1 MAGLRL
7 KVLSGP
13 AEGTTIALGG
23 DPLSIGRA
31 EAGAGTLG
39 DDPELS
45 RRHARVFERDGRCL
59 VEDLGSTNGTF
70 VNGSRIEG
78 PTVVEPGATLA
89 VGTSTLTVEGPPE
102 PTSADA
108 VLEVV
113 SGPAAGVRLA
123 VSEEPVVIGREGEGD
138 ARLGD
143 DHELSRRHARVYA
156 SGGRIAIDD
165 LGSLNGTYVNGRR
178 IDEPT
183 ELEPGDKLWLGN
195 TTLMVTTGDH
205 PAPSVP
211 PAAPPPPS
219 AEGRLLSRVADFI
232 IRRPKRLLAAVGV
245 FFLIA
250 AGVGGSVADVLAEN
264 ATGFEDSA
272 SEAVKTEE
280 RIADAS
286 GEFPG
291 AQLIVLVRAGRSVN
305 SAAVRRRVETLQRQ
319 VERDPLATRT
329 LSFYN
334 TRTRAFVS
342 RDRRSTFIA
351 AFFKDSDEATQE
363 DAAKR
368 ILDRVQDPPQVLV
381 GGGAVGGFQTG
392 DRVGEDLGKAEGLAL
407 PILFLVSIFVF
418 RSFVGALLPMFV
430 GILTIFTTFFV
441 LRLVNEAVGL
451 SQFALNIVIGLGL
464 GLSIDYS
471 LFLVSRYREERMVA
485 GSESEALRR
494 AVQSAGRTIIYSGA
508 TVAVA
513 LATLTTFPQGFLYSM
528 GIGGLVTSLA
538 AVTVSLVA
546 LPALL
551 AVLGSRVNSL
561 APARW
566 KSVAE
571 RTARQEKEGPWYRL
585 SQIVMRRPVV
595 FAVTSALV
603 LLVMGLPVLRLEFTG
618 IDLQAAPT
626 DLTARQVD
634 DALRRDFDVNLAE
647 ITVLARAP
655 RAEAERVRRFAAD
668 LRELPGASE
677 ATPQPPRPLRGGLWE
692 LTLTPTG
699 DTLSDRTKALV
710 ERIRDGPSPFPVTVT
725 GQTAHYLDQKESIS
739 SHLPLALALL
749 CGTTLVILFLMTGSV
764 VLPVKSLLMNALS
777 LSAAFGLLVLIF
789 QDGNLEGLLGFE
801 SQGALEL
808 SQPVLLF
815 ALAFGLS
822 TDYAVIVLSRI
833 KEARTQGA
841 SESESVAVGLER
853 TGRIVTQAA
862 ILFCIAIGAFATS
875 SVIFIKEVGVGTAL
889 AVLIDASIVRA
900 FLVPSLMVLLGSRNW
915 WAPAWLRRVHRR
927 IGLSEA

>member
-13 AEGTTIALGG
+13 AEGATIPLGG

-45 RRHARVFERDGRCL
+45 RRHAQVFERDGRL
-59 VEDLGSTNGTF
+59 FVEDLGSTNGTF
-70 VNGSRIEG
+70 VNGNRIQGRIELG
-78 PTVVEPGATLA
+78 PGDKLVVG
-89 VGTSTLTVEGPPE
+89 STAMELEGPARVE
-102 PTSADA
+102 EGGAA
-108 VLEVV
+108 LEVV
-113 SGPAAGVRLA
+113 SGPGKGLRLA
-123 VSEEPVVIGREGEGD
+123 LGPEPVVIGREEEGD
-138 ARLGD
+138 GKLGD
-143 DHELSRRHARVYA
+143 DPELSRRHARVYA
-156 SGGRIAIDD
+156 SGGRIAVDD

-178 IDEPT
+178 IDQAT

-195 TTLMVTTGDH
+195 TTLMVTTDDH
-205 PAPSVP
+205 PAPAMAPSS
-211 PAAPPPPS
+211 PPPPS
-219 AEGRLLSRVADFI
+219 AEGRLLSRVADFTM
-232 IRRPKRLLAAVGV
+232 RRPKRLLAAIGV

-264 ATGFEDSA
+264 ATGFEDPA

-280 RIADAS
+280 RIADVS

-291 AQLIVLVRAGRSVN
+291 AQLIVLVRAGRPVA
-305 SAAVRRRVETLQRQ
+305 SAAVRRRVEGLRKT
-319 VERDPLATRT
+319 VERDPLVTRT
-329 LSFYN
+329 LSFYDTGN
-334 TRTRAFVS
+334 RAFVS

-351 AFFKDSDEATQE
+351 AFFKDSDEAAQE

-368 ILDRVQDPPQVLV
+368 ILDRVQDPPEVLV
-381 GGGAVGGFQTG
+381 GGGATSGFQVG
-392 DRVGEDLGKAEGLAL
+392 ERVGEDLGKAEGLAL

-418 RSFVGALLPMFV
+418 RGFVAALLPMFV

-441 LRLVNEAVGL
+441 LRLVNEAVPL

-471 LFLVSRYREERMVA
+471 LFVVSRYREERMVA
-485 GSESEALRR
+485 ASEAEALRR
-494 AVQSAGRTIIYSGA
+494 AVLSAGRTILYSAA

-513 LATLTTFPQGFLYSM
+513 LATLITFPQGFLYSM

-538 AVTVSLVA
+538 AVTVSLIA

-551 AVLGSRVNSL
+551 ALLGSRVNSL

-566 KSVAE
+566 KRAAE
-571 RTARQEKEGPWYRL
+571 RTARREQEGPWYRL
-585 SQIVMRRPVV
+585 SRAVMRRPIV

-603 LLVMGLPVLRLEFTG
+603 LIVMGLPALGIEFTG
-618 IDLQAAPT
+618 ITIKSAPSDLS
-626 DLTARQVD
+626 ARQVD
-634 DALRRDFDVNLAE
+634 DALRRDFDVNLSE

-655 RAEAERVRRFAAD
+655 RSEAERVRRFAAD
-668 LRELPGASE
+668 LQELPGASQA
-677 ATPQPPRPLRGGLWE
+677 ATQPPRPLRGGLWE
-692 LTLTPTG
+692 LTITPAG
-699 DTLSDRTKALV
+699 GTLDDRTKALV
-710 ERIRDGPSPFPVTVT
+710 ERIRDGPSPFPVSVT
-725 GQTAHYLDQKESIS
+725 GQTAHFLDQKESIG
-739 SHLPLALALL
+739 SHLPLSLALL
-749 CGTTLVILFLMTGSV
+749 CGATLVVLFLMTGSV
-764 VLPVKSLLMNALS
+764 ILPLKSLLMNALS
-777 LSAAFGLLVLIF
+777 LTAAFGLLVLIF
-789 QDGNLEGLLGFE
+789 QDGRLEGLLGFE
-801 SQGALEL
+801 SEGAIEL

-822 TDYAVIVLSRI
+822 TDYAVFLLSRI
-833 KEARTQGA
+833 KEARTTAA
-841 SESESVAVGLER
+841 SETDAVAIGLER

-900 FLVPSLMVLLGSRNW
+900 FLVPSLMALLGSRNW
-915 WAPAWLRRVHRR
+915 WAPAWLRRVHQR